1 MRTLTAQDIL
11 VVWEAGLA
19 RQPVERALVAL
30 AHALPDWPPERLA
43 RLPLGQ
49 RDRLL
54 LELRAQLF
62 GDALSAST
70 RCPGCGE
77 SLELPLSVGE
87 ICGQDTTTDRQ
98 SSTFRL
104 QSDGLEIR
112 FRLPN
117 SEDEEAAAR
126 QPDPEAGRAPLLER
140 CIAKA
145 RDGRRAVPVAQLP
158 ESAVAVLAT
167 RMAELDPL
175 AKLSFSLTC
184 PNCGQEWDEVLD
196 PAAYLWAEIVAAA
209 ERLLGEVHTL
219 AQAYGW
225 READVLALSASRRNE
240 YLELVG
246 S

>member
-1 MRTLTAQDIL
+1 MHNLTAQDIL
-11 VVWEAGLA
+11 AVWEAGLE
-19 RQPVERALVAL
+19 RQPAERALVAL
-30 AHALPDWPPERLA
+30 ERALPEWSRKRLTQ
-43 RLPLGQ
+43 LPLGQ

-70 RCPGCGE
+70 RCHSCGE
-77 SLELPLSVGE
+77 SLELPLSVAE
-87 ICGQDTTTDRQ
+87 ICGQDTPGDRQ

-104 QSDGLEIR
+104 CSDGLEIR

-117 SEDEEAAAR
+117 TEDEEEAAR
-126 QPDPEAGRAPLLER
+126 QPDPEAGRAVLLER
-140 CIAKA
+140 CVAKV
-145 RDGRRAVPVAQLP
+145 RRGKRAVPIGQLP
-158 ESAVAVLAT
+158 ESATAALAA

-175 AKLSFSLTC
+175 AELSFSLTC

-196 PAAYLWAEIVAAA
+196 PAAYLWAEIAAAA
-209 ERLLGEVHTL
+209 ERLLAEVHTL
-219 AQAYGW
+219 ARSYGW
-225 READVLALSASRRNE
+225 RESDVLTLSASRRNQ

>member
-11 VVWEAGLA
+11 AVWEAGLE

-30 AHALPDWPPERLA
+30 ERALPDWPRERLA
-43 RLPLGQ
+43 RLPLGR
-49 RDRLL
+49 RDQLL

-62 GDALSAST
+62 GDALSAFT
-70 RCPGCGE
+70 RCPSCRE
-77 SLELPLSVGE
+77 SLELPLSVAG
-87 ICGQDTTTDRQ
+87 ICGQGTTGDGQ
-98 SSTFRL
+98 SSAFRL
-104 QSDGLEIR
+104 HSDGLEIR

-117 SEDEEAAAR
+117 SEDEEEAAR
-126 QPDPEAGRAPLLER
+126 QPDQEAGRAVLLER
-140 CIAKA
+140 CIAKV
-145 RDGRRAVPVAQLP
+145 RDGKRVVPVAQLP

-175 AKLSFSLTC
+175 AELSFSLTC

-196 PAAYLWAEIVAAA
+196 PATYLWAEIAAA
-209 ERLLGEVHTL
+209 AQHLLAEVHTL
-219 AQAYGW
+219 AQSYGW
-225 READVLALSASRRNE
+225 RESDVLALSASRRNQ

>member
-1 MRTLTAQDIL
+1 MRTLAARDIL
-11 VVWEAGLA
+11 AVWEAGLE

-30 AHALPDWPPERLA
+30 ERALPDLPRERLA

-70 RCPGCGE
+70 RCPSCSE
-77 SLELPLSVGE
+77 ALELPLSVAE
-87 ICGQDTTTDRQ
+87 ICGQDTPGDGQ
-98 SSTFRL
+98 SSAFRL
-104 QSDGLEIR
+104 ESDGLEIR

-117 SEDEEAAAR
+117 SEDEEEAAR
-126 QPDPEAGRAPLLER
+126 QPDPEAGRAVLLER
-140 CIAKA
+140 CIARA
-145 RDGRRAVPVAQLP
+145 RDGKRVVPAGQLP
-158 ESAVAVLAT
+158 EAAAAALAA

-175 AKLSFSLTC
+175 AELSFSLTC

-196 PAAYLWAEIVAAA
+196 PAAYLWAEIAAA
-209 ERLLGEVHTL
+209 AQHLLAEVHML

-225 READVLALSASRRNE
+225 READVLALSASRRNQ